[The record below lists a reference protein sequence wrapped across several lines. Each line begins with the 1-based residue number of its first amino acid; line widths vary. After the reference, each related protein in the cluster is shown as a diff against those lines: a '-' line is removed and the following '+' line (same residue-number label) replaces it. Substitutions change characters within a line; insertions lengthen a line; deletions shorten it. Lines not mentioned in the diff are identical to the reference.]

1 MITLNINTRELE
13 QGLKRL
19 ERAAVNLKPVFED
32 MGQHLVNSTRRRF
45 EEGEAPDG
53 TPWAENSPV
62 TLAAKPGEQPLVGES
77 RLLSTEI
84 HDEASP
90 SKLLVGSNKE
100 YAAMQQFGGKKAQ
113 FPHLW
118 GDIPA
123 RPFMGVS
130 DDDER
135 ELLALVHDHLQ
146 AAARR

>member
-1 MITLNINTRELE
+1 MITINLNTAELDRA
-13 QGLKRL
+13 LKRL
-19 ERAAVNLKPVFED
+19 ERAAGNLKPVFED

-45 EEGEAPDG
+45 EDGEAPDG

-90 SKLLVGSNKE
+90 SRLLVAPLME
-100 YAAMQQFGGKKAQ
+100 YSAMQQFGGTKAQ

-123 RPFMGVS
+123 RPFMGMS

-135 ELLALVHDHLQ
+135 ELLALVHDHLLD
-146 AAARR
+146 AARR